1 MTEQQLYTKDL
12 ETQIL
17 EALQKQPVSFEQKNN
32 DIDFSMPSMAGL
44 KSVLKTGDSNLLV
57 MAVGT
62 ALSSTVGGVVS
73 GFTGNVGGSIAGFST
88 ALGGVLLKMTVA
100 KSGVLKDLANGV
112 LLSGISSFVA
122 NLTAGGINFGGFGQK
137 VQQEFKQEKPCD
149 KTEIR
154 DGVRW

>member
-1 MTEQQLYTKDL
+1 
-12 ETQIL
+12 
-17 EALQKQPVSFEQKNN
+17 
-32 DIDFSMPSMAGL
+32 
-44 KSVLKTGDSNLLV
+44 
-57 MAVGT
+57 
-62 ALSSTVGGVVS
+62 
-73 GFTGNVGGSIAGFST
+73 
-88 ALGGVLLKMTVA
+88 MTVA